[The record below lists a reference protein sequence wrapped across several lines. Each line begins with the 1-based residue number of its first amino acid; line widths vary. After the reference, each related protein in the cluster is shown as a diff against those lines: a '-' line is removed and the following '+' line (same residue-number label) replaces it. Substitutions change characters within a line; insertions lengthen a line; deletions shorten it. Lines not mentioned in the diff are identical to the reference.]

1 MGPAAARQGGG
12 QVRTSIELEAALGH
26 GIRQRRIAAGLS
38 QVELANVSV
47 GAIHHLE
54 RGKGASTKTLTR
66 ALAALGAEGWIDQL
80 APPPPT
86 FNPLNLLESRIR
98 EATVTTAPRVRRR
111 SGAPR

>member
-1 MGPAAARQGGG
+1 MRTPA
-12 QVRTSIELEAALGH
+12 ELEAALGQ
-26 GIRQRRIAAGLS
+26 GIRACRIRAGLS
-38 QVELANVSV
+38 QAELADRANVSV

-86 FNPLNLLESRIR
+86 FNPLDLLESRNR
-98 EATVTTAPRVRRR
+98 ETRVTTAPRVRRR
-111 SGAPR
+111 SGTPR

>member
-1 MGPAAARQGGG
+1 
-12 QVRTSIELEAALGH
+12 VRTSIELEAALGH

-38 QVELANVSV
+38 QVELADRANVSV